1 MPSIVVENATY
12 CLHGRVL
19 SVYKWRMNPEN
30 FKRQFFDRVGDHR
43 PFQDLLDLL
52 PDVAF
57 FVKDRQSRFVMNNA
71 RAVEVCGVESELETL
86 GKQGYEFFSED
97 LMALYL
103 AQDRQVMETGKPILN
118 AICPAPE
125 KASNELIIY
134 SKVPLRDR
142 AGRVIGLAGI
152 HREIRGPQ
160 ALAARLGRM
169 ARAVHMMHER
179 YAEPLTIGSLAA
191 EAGLSR
197 SQFDR
202 QFRLLFGTA
211 PRDYLSRVRVRAA
224 CQLLIQS
231 DAQVTHIAQ
240 RTGFYD
246 HSHFSRTFRRIMG
259 TNPLLYRRRHASQ
272 RLLKS

>member
-1 MPSIVVENATY
+1 
-12 CLHGRVL
+12 
-19 SVYKWRMNPEN
+19 
-30 FKRQFFDRVGDHR
+30 
-43 PFQDLLDLL
+43 
-52 PDVAF
+52 
-57 FVKDRQSRFVMNNA
+57 
-71 RAVEVCGVESELETL
+71 
-86 GKQGYEFFSED
+86 
-97 LMALYL
+97 
-103 AQDRQVMETGKPILN
+103 
-118 AICPAPE
+118 
-125 KASNELIIY
+125 
-134 SKVPLRDR
+134 
-142 AGRVIGLAGI
+142 
-152 HREIRGPQ
+152 
-160 ALAARLGRM
+160 
-169 ARAVHMMHER
+169 MMHER

-202 QFRLLFGTA
+202 QFRRLFGTA